1 MEKILKRLKKFQFR
15 SIPIDAKEVIKGVGV
30 DNSTVG
36 HDSAKIGIQILYTG
50 FRWEV
55 QTKVEKV
62 GGEEMVKLLEV
73 SPGSVNKTLLR
84 HVLLC
89 LE

>member
-1 MEKILKRLKKFQFR
+1 MKRLKKFQFR

-62 GGEEMVKLLEV
+62 SGEEMVKLLEV
-73 SPGSVNKTLLR
+73 SPSSVDKSFIG
-84 HVLLC
+84 HVLFC
-89 LE
+89 L